1 MSNVPEIIAK
11 INPRY
16 SEKGKPKP
24 VWQNRMT
31 YDSPSSTLE
40 PIYFWILDL
49 VENFGYE
56 VEKVTDNFSATPGSG
71 YFAELGARAT
81 KMQEEGMKILG
92 AVNTVIKS
100 IVNIIYDL
108 KDFEIRLKHY
118 DNVKSKKK
126 VEQEA
131 GILALKQIWM
141 DKADIARGRGS
152 INMMT
157 AELGFTTLRDAFMAA
172 KSIEDIDKMDLN
184 ERVKRI
190 LKPRVA
196 EFFEWLSRS
205 EQELRKRYEIEKTYL
220 KSQVESLK
228 LYTRWAKP
236 YLKAAEQ
243 LGMKEMASP
252 HLVNIFNTMVLE
264 LALFCKQKVD
274 VKEAAYNK
282 ELPLRFLN
290 TKFKRDYYV
299 CIYLD
304 FTFRGMPQRVS
315 QRGDYAFGGRADI
328 DFNAF
333 VLNDDELAKF
343 KAELEKSDISDAL
356 KLVEAVTSES
366 LGQLQEDLDKF
377 LKEKEK
383 PGEETA
389 FRREVSEPR
398 GSDEDI
404 NPFSALFSFAKKP
417 KAAGEKKEQKNV
429 DKKPQGGIGTGA
441 GGEKIRKDNYAESVV
456 RAYAEHGAMNAAY
469 KIYELLKKSM
479 NMAYFEDYEPGEK
492 PKKEF

>member
-1 MSNVPEIIAK
+1 MSSVQEIIAK

-16 SEKGKPKP
+16 SEEGKFKP
-24 VWQNRMT
+24 SWQNHMT
-31 YDSPSSTLE
+31 YDSPSTTLE
-40 PIYFWILDL
+40 PLYFWLLDKIKD
-49 VENFGYE
+49 FGYDI
-56 VEKVTDNFSATPGSG
+56 EKVVDNFSASPGSG

-92 AVNTVIKS
+92 TVNTVIKS

-118 DNVKSKKK
+118 DNVKSKNK

-131 GILALKQIWM
+131 GILALKQVWM
-141 DKADIARGRGS
+141 DKVDIARGRGS

-172 KSIEDIDKMDLN
+172 KSLEDVDKMDLN

-243 LGMKEMASP
+243 LGMKEMTSP

-315 QRGDYAFGGRADI
+315 QRGDYAFGGRADV

-343 KAELEKSDISDAL
+343 KEELEKSDISDAL
-356 KLVEAVTSES
+356 RLVEAVTSES
-366 LGQLQEDLDKF
+366 LGQLQEDLDRF

-383 PGEETA
+383 GEEK
-389 FRREVSEPR
+389 EKGSE
-398 GSDEDI
+398 DT

-417 KAAGEKKEQKNV
+417 QAKERKVEKTEKK
-429 DKKPQGGIGTGA
+429 GGIGTFGSDK
-441 GGEKIRKDNYAESVV
+441 EKEIRKDNYAESVV
-456 RAYAEHGAMNAAY
+456 RAYTEHEAMNAAY

-479 NMAYFEDYEPGEK
+479 DMACFEGYEPGEK